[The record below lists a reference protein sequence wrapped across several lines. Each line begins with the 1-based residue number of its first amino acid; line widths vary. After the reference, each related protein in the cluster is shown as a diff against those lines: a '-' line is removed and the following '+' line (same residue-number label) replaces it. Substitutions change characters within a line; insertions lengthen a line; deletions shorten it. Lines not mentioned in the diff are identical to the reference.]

1 MLRQTRE
8 GADIGAEQAISLQ
21 ETLRAH
27 TLDAA
32 YPLGTEDRIGSLTPG
47 KLGDVVVLDADL
59 EQTRPE
65 NFGEVHVTTTVL
77 DGRIV
82 HQR

>member
-1 MLRQTRE
+1 M
-8 GADIGAEQAISLQ
+8 
-21 ETLRAH
+21 
-27 TLDAA
+27 
-32 YPLGTEDRIGSLTPG
+32 GSLTPG

-82 HQR
+82 HQRRPSGRGGVRGPGQVRRYSTGVTSAISDQASPSRFW